1 MHLHKLRCP
10 SHWYRWIYF
19 VNLPKASP
27 FTCAL
32 LCPQHLKLCL
42 VCHGFAIN
50 TSRWMDE
57 SHSFLG
63 WHRFKGYPVSNR
75 LSFKS
80 DVSVAS
86 IRLQWCVHASF
97 LGSGWM
103 WLPYTWIFFC
113 CNRGSEGCA
122 VEWAMR
128 NLKSERCVQQS
139 WLRESTCWQKKK
151 PHQSQKISLLEKAG
165 NILREGSS
173 QRTLTQRH
181 WVSEKTIW
189 VL

>member
-1 MHLHKLRCP
+1 MPNHQPPCICINSAVP
-10 SHWYRWIYF
+10 PVDTDEYF
-19 VNLPKASP
+19 VSLPKASP

-50 TSRWMDE
+50 TSKWMDE

-86 IRLQWCVHASF
+86 IWLQSCVHASS

-103 WLPYTWIFFC
+103 WLPYTWIFFS
-113 CNRGSEGCA
+113 CNRGSEGCCCG
-122 VEWAMR
+122 MR
-128 NLKSERCVQQS
+128 LEEETWQYLFFKRSVKHYFIQNL
-139 WLRESTCWQKKK
+139 
-151 PHQSQKISLLEKAG
+151 IAF
-165 NILREGSS
+165 
-173 QRTLTQRH
+173 
-181 WVSEKTIW
+181 
-189 VL
+189 VLFWIFP